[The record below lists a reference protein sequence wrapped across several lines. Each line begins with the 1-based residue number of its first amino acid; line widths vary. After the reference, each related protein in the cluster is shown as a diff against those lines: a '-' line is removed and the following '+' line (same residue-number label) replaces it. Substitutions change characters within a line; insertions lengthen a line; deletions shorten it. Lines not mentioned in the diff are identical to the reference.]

1 MTDTDFEAVNFCCE
15 ELEDA
20 VSSDAEA
27 SLIEHDSGLI
37 LLNLGQREVDGETG
51 AVLTTIRFCPFCGT
65 EIQTDEDIEAA
76 LGAVETYDCWPS
88 CTSPSSRPSANCS
101 RPTSTRSTLRARK
114 AISASCRTTPR
125 S

>member
-76 LGAVETYDCWPS
+76 LGAVETYD
-88 CTSPSSRPSANCS
+88 
-101 RPTSTRSTLRARK
+101 
-114 AISASCRTTPR
+114 
-125 S
+125 

>member
-1 MTDTDFEAVNFCCE
+1 MSEEDGDLAHFCCD

-76 LGAVETYDCWPS
+76 LGAVETYD
-88 CTSPSSRPSANCS
+88 
-101 RPTSTRSTLRARK
+101 
-114 AISASCRTTPR
+114 
-125 S
+125 

>member
-1 MTDTDFEAVNFCCE
+1 MTEEDGDLAHFCCD

-37 LLNLGQREVDGETG
+37 LLNLGQREVEGETG

-76 LGAVETYDCWPS
+76 LGAVETYD
-88 CTSPSSRPSANCS
+88 
-101 RPTSTRSTLRARK
+101 
-114 AISASCRTTPR
+114 
-125 S
+125 

>member
-1 MTDTDFEAVNFCCE
+1 MHEEDGDLAHFCCE

-37 LLNLGQREVDGETG
+37 LMNLGQREADGETG
-51 AVLTTIRFCPFCGT
+51 TVLTTIRFCPFCGT

-76 LGAVETYDCWPS
+76 LGAVETYD
-88 CTSPSSRPSANCS
+88 
-101 RPTSTRSTLRARK
+101 
-114 AISASCRTTPR
+114 
-125 S
+125 